1 MLNDIRYGIRS
12 LLKRPGFT
20 IVAIITLALGIGA
33 NTAIF
38 SVTDKLLVRALPVRE
53 PEQLFLITSVSVN
66 PHFVSNAFS
75 YPDYA
80 DYQKQNEAL
89 SGLVAFSKTELELR
103 TSGGIERVPAEYVSN
118 NFFEVLGVNAAQGRT
133 FDSTDSAGPQP
144 QVVISDSF
152 RQRRFGGV
160 TNPVG
165 EKVTLND
172 LPLTVVGVAP
182 QNFGGMTLEKPADIW
197 VPVSMHPQLAQ
208 TNSITKRN
216 DRWLQLLGR
225 IKPGV
230 STTQAETSLDLL
242 AQHVKEA
249 NTPPGTITK
258 GLPFS
263 EQHITLEYG
272 GKGISI
278 LRQRFAAPLKL
289 LMVVVAL
296 VLLIACAN
304 VAGLLLARGVA
315 RKKEIAIRLSLG
327 ANGLQVVRQLLTE
340 SLLLALTGGV
350 AGLVLAPWLVSMLV
364 HTQTRFNVTQ
374 SLLKNTLDLRV
385 LAFTAVTTVLAGL
398 IFGLLPSWQ
407 SSRAQ
412 LVPMLK
418 DESGGT
424 SVGEQRHYVRRFLVV
439 GQLSLSIVVLIGAGL
454 CLKSLRNLLAID
466 PGYRADNLLIV
477 PLDLDEKK
485 YDAARGLAFRTALL
499 EKLQATP
506 GVEGVSY
513 GSVIPFSGSRYMSSL
528 FVEGRQPLAN
538 DQMAFD
544 ASVVGPRYHET
555 MGVKLVTGRGFTEQ
569 DRDGSAPVII
579 INDTMANRLFPGE
592 SAIGRRLTTR
602 TNGPGLEIIGITKT
616 VKHHDLTEAPLPHFD
631 LPAAQS
637 SYANYT
643 NIVLR
648 TKGPAVDLIPSVR
661 NQLLSLDPSLPVMDI
676 SAMSEQIGA
685 ALAAT
690 RLASSLI
697 SLFGVVSL
705 LLASLGVYGL
715 MAWLVLRRTR
725 ELGIRLALGAQRS
738 NLIGLILRQGLWL
751 TLTGVGVG
759 LSTAFAVSRI
769 FDTQQLYQVKAT
781 DTFTFLCVALL
792 LTFVSLLA
800 CFIPAVRATRI
811 DPLRA
816 LRYE

>member
-20 IVAIITLALGIGA
+20 VVAIITLALGIGA

-38 SVTDKLLVRALPVRE
+38 SVTDKLLVRTLPVRE
-53 PEQLFLITSVSVN
+53 PEQLFLITSVSVS

-80 DYQKQNEAL
+80 DYRKQNEVL

-103 TSGGIERVPAEYVSN
+103 TNSGIERVPAEFVSD

-133 FDSTDSAGPQP
+133 FDVGESAGSQP
-144 QVVISDSF
+144 QVVISEAF
-152 RQRRFGGV
+152 RQKQFG
-160 TNPVG
+160 NEKSPVG
-165 EKVTLND
+165 ETVTLND
-172 LPLTVVGVAP
+172 LPLTVIGVTP
-182 QNFGGMTLEKPADIW
+182 RNFGGMTLEKPADIW

-208 TNSITKRN
+208 SKFIENRK

-230 STTQAETSLDLL
+230 STIQAQTSLDLL

-249 NTPPGTITK
+249 NTPSGTITK

-263 EQHITLEYG
+263 EQHINLEYG

-289 LMVVVAL
+289 LMGVVAL

-327 ANGLQVVRQLLTE
+327 ANSLQVVRQLLTE
-340 SLLLALTGGV
+340 SLLLALSGGV

-364 HTQTRFNVTQ
+364 NSQPRLTIAQN
-374 SLLKNTLDLRV
+374 LLNTTLDLRV
-385 LAFTAVTTVLAGL
+385 LAFSALTTILAGL
-398 IFGLLPSWQ
+398 IFGLLPAWQ
-407 SSRAQ
+407 SSRAD
-412 LVPMLK
+412 LIPMLK
-418 DESGGT
+418 DDSGGT
-424 SVGEQRHYVRRFLVV
+424 SQGEQRHYVRSLLVV
-439 GQLSLSIVVLIGAGL
+439 GQLSLAIVVLIGAGL

-466 PGYRADNLLIV
+466 PGYQAENLLIV
-477 PLDLDEKK
+477 PLELDEKK
-485 YDAARGLAFRTALL
+485 YDATHGSAFRNAIL
-499 EKLQATP
+499 EKLKATP
-506 GVEGVSY
+506 GVEEVSY
-513 GSVIPFSGSRYMSSL
+513 GVVMPFSGSRYMSSL

-544 ASVVGPRYHET
+544 TSVVGPAYHET
-555 MGVKLVTGRGFTEQ
+555 MGVKFVAGRGFTQE
-569 DRDGSAPVII
+569 DREGSTPVII
-579 INDTMANRLFPGE
+579 INEAMANRLFPGE
-592 SAIGRRLTTR
+592 SAIGRRLTTK
-602 TNGPGLEIIGITKT
+602 TNGPGLEVVGITKT

-631 LPAAQS
+631 LPATQA
-637 SYANYT
+637 SYNSYT

-648 TKGPAVDLIPSVR
+648 TKGPAIDLIPVVR
-661 NQLLSLDPSLPVMDI
+661 NQLLSLDPSLAVNDI

-697 SLFGVVSL
+697 SLFGIVSL
-705 LLASLGVYGL
+705 SLASLGVYGL

-725 ELGIRLALGAQRS
+725 ELGIRLALGAQRG

-759 LSTAFAVSRI
+759 LATAFAVSRI

-800 CFIPAVRATRI
+800 CFIPAVRATRV
-811 DPLRA
+811 DPLQA

>member
-20 IVAIITLALGIGA
+20 ILAIITLALGIGA

-38 SVTDKLLVRALPVRE
+38 SVTDKLLVRTLPVRE
-53 PEQLFLITSVSVN
+53 PEQLFLITSVSVS
-66 PHFVSNAFS
+66 PYFVSNAFS
-75 YPDYA
+75 YPDYS
-80 DYQKQNEAL
+80 DYQKQNEVL
-89 SGLVAFSKTELELR
+89 SGLVAFSRAELDLKT
-103 TSGGIERVPAEYVSN
+103 SSSIERVPAEYVSN
-118 NFFEVLGVNAAQGRT
+118 NFFSVLGVNAGEGRT
-133 FDSTDSAGPQP
+133 FDSDDSAGPQP
-144 QVVISDSF
+144 QVVISETF
-152 RQRRFGGV
+152 RQKQFG
-160 TNPVG
+160 NEKSPIG
-165 EKVTLND
+165 EKVILND
-172 LPLTVVGVAP
+172 LPLTVIGVAP
-182 QNFGGMTLEKPADIW
+182 RNFGGMTLENPADIW
-197 VPVSMHPQLAQ
+197 VPVSMLPQLTQ
-208 TNSITKRN
+208 TPFGSNRK
-216 DRWLQLLGR
+216 DRSLQLLGR

-230 STTQAETSLDLL
+230 SVIQAQTSLDLL

-249 NTPPGTITK
+249 NTPTGTITK

-263 EQHITLEYG
+263 EQHIKLEYG

-278 LRQRFAAPLKL
+278 LRKRFAAPLKL
-289 LMVVVAL
+289 LMAVVAL

-340 SLLLALTGGV
+340 SLLLALSGGV
-350 AGLVLAPWLVSMLV
+350 AGLVLAPWLVSLLV
-364 HTQTRFNVTQ
+364 NSQTRLNVAQ
-374 SLLKNTLDLRV
+374 SLLNNTLDLRV
-385 LAFTAVTTVLAGL
+385 LAFTALTTILSGL
-398 IFGLLPSWQ
+398 VFGLLPAWQ
-407 SSRAQ
+407 SSRAD

-424 SVGEQRHYVRRFLVV
+424 SLGERRHYVRSLLVV
-439 GQLSLSIVVLIGAGL
+439 GQLSLAIVVLIGAGL

-466 PGYRADNLLIV
+466 PGYRAENLLIV

-485 YDAARGLAFRTALL
+485 YDAAHGSAFRTTLV
-499 EKLQATP
+499 EKLKATP
-506 GVEGVSY
+506 GVEEVSY
-513 GSVIPFSGSRYMSSL
+513 GSVMPFSGSRYMASL

-544 ASVVGPRYHET
+544 ASVVGPGYHET
-555 MGVKLVTGRGFTEQ
+555 MGVKFVAGRGFTQQ
-569 DRDGSAPVII
+569 DSDSSPRVII
-579 INDTMANRLFPGE
+579 INEAMANRLFPGE
-592 SAIGRRLTTR
+592 TAIGRRLTTR
-602 TNGPGLEIIGITKT
+602 TNGNGLEVIGVTRT
-616 VKHHDLTEAPLPHFD
+616 VKHHDLTESPLPHFD
-631 LPAAQS
+631 LPATQG
-637 SYANYT
+637 SYASYT
-643 NIVLR
+643 NIVVR
-648 TKGPAVDLIPSVR
+648 TRGPAVDLIPVVR
-661 NQLLSLDPSLPVMDI
+661 NQLLSLDPSLPIDI

-697 SLFGVVSL
+697 GLFGVVSL

-725 ELGIRLALGAQRS
+725 ELGIRLALGAQRG

-759 LSTAFAVSRI
+759 LATAFAVSRV

-811 DPLRA
+811 DPLQA

>member
-20 IVAIITLALGIGA
+20 VVAIITLALGIGA

-38 SVTDKLLVRALPVRE
+38 SVTDKLLVRTLPVRE
-53 PEQLFLITSVSVN
+53 PEQLFLITSVSVS

-80 DYQKQNEAL
+80 DYRKQNEVL

-103 TSGGIERVPAEYVSN
+103 TNSGIERVPAEFVSD

-133 FDSTDSAGPQP
+133 FDVGESAGSQP
-144 QVVISDSF
+144 QVVISEAF
-152 RQRRFGGV
+152 RQKQFG
-160 TNPVG
+160 NEKSPVG
-165 EKVTLND
+165 ETVTLND
-172 LPLTVVGVAP
+172 LPLTVIGVTP
-182 QNFGGMTLEKPADIW
+182 RNFGGMTLEKPADIW

-208 TNSITKRN
+208 SKFIENRK

-230 STTQAETSLDLL
+230 STIQAQTSLDLL

-249 NTPPGTITK
+249 NTPSGTITK

-263 EQHITLEYG
+263 EQHINLEYG

-289 LMVVVAL
+289 LMGVVAL

-327 ANGLQVVRQLLTE
+327 ANSLQVVRQLLTE
-340 SLLLALTGGV
+340 SLLLALSGGV

-364 HTQTRFNVTQ
+364 NSQPRLTIAQN
-374 SLLKNTLDLRV
+374 LLNTTLDLRV
-385 LAFTAVTTVLAGL
+385 LAFTALTTILAGL
-398 IFGLLPSWQ
+398 IFGLLPAWQ
-407 SSRAQ
+407 SSRAD
-412 LVPMLK
+412 LIPMLK
-418 DESGGT
+418 DDSGGT
-424 SVGEQRHYVRRFLVV
+424 SQGEQRHYVRSLLVV
-439 GQLSLSIVVLIGAGL
+439 GQLSLAIVVLIGAGL

-466 PGYRADNLLIV
+466 PGYQAENLLIV
-477 PLDLDEKK
+477 PLELDEKK
-485 YDAARGLAFRTALL
+485 YDATHGSAFRNAIL
-499 EKLQATP
+499 EKLKATP
-506 GVEGVSY
+506 GVEEVSY
-513 GSVIPFSGSRYMSSL
+513 GVVMPFSGSRYMSSL

-544 ASVVGPRYHET
+544 TSVVGPAYHET
-555 MGVKLVTGRGFTEQ
+555 MGVKFVAGRGFTQE
-569 DRDGSAPVII
+569 DREGSTPVII
-579 INDTMANRLFPGE
+579 INEAMANRLFPGE
-592 SAIGRRLTTR
+592 SAIGRRLTTK
-602 TNGPGLEIIGITKT
+602 TNGPGLEVVGITKT

-631 LPAAQS
+631 LPATQA
-637 SYANYT
+637 SYNSYT

-648 TKGPAVDLIPSVR
+648 TRGPAVDLIPVIR
-661 NQLLSLDPSLPVMDI
+661 NQLLSLDPSLAVNDI

-697 SLFGVVSL
+697 SLFGIVSL

-725 ELGIRLALGAQRS
+725 ELGIRLALGAQRG

-759 LSTAFAVSRI
+759 LATAFAVSRI

-800 CFIPAVRATRI
+800 CFIPAVRATRV
-811 DPLRA
+811 DPLQA